1 MERQRLSRLIL
12 LSIAFEELLFF
23 LGGCIGTEYYDVASD
38 EITSPDGV
46 TEVIPQ
52 AGTVLT
58 LDIEYK
64 YEFYTRFE
72 PGRDYRVYRYHVLI
86 DGKEYSRGIVNN
98 GNVSASIPI
107 IANDTHSPAT
117 VVVEGSK
124 ALDYSDYPS
133 YWDTWHE
140 LYRSTQEFLPAAE
153 SPRYAGLA
161 GARLGM
167 TIDGKTYT
175 FDIQDSGSGEAFK
188 RILKDRSVSLQI
200 YIDNSIGIYPEG
212 EEDARRFWTQI
223 REMVPANCD
232 TEGIIW
238 KAGGIYLEDGNL
250 YVCLKSGKE
259 KSYATLLGFIA
270 DSDLKALKSLRPGG
284 NKQVQTSMTLFLTE

>member
-12 LSIAFEELLFF
+12 LLMAFAGLLIF
-23 LGGCIGTEYYDVASD
+23 LGGCMGMEYYDVATE
-38 EITSPDGV
+38 EISSAEGITDA
-46 TEVIPQ
+46 IPQ

-86 DGKEYSRGIVNN
+86 DGNEYSRGIVNN

-140 LYRSTQEFLPAAE
+140 LYRSTQECLPAAE
-153 SPRYAGLA
+153 SPSYADLA

-188 RILKDRSVSLQI
+188 RVLKDRNVSLQI

-212 EEDARRFWTQI
+212 EEDARRFWTQV

-232 TEGIIW
+232 TEGIVW
-238 KAGGIYLEDGNL
+238 KAGGIYLEGGNL
-250 YVCLKSGKE
+250 YVCLKSGKD
-259 KSYATLLGFIA
+259 KSYSTLIGFIS
-270 DSDLKALKSLRPGG
+270 DGDLKALKSLRPGG